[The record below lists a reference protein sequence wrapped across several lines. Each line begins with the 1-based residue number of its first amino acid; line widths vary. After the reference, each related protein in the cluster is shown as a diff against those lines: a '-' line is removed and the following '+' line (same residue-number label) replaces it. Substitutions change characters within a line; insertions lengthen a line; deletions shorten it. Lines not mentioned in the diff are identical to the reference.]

1 MIQML
6 KYMCLKKQVVRN
18 IQQLETRISLL
29 NAVIYAVVYEAMLYP
44 YNLTLWIDE
53 GI

>member
-1 MIQML
+1 ML
-6 KYMCLKKQVVRN
+6 KYICLIKQSVRN

-29 NAVIYAVVYEAMLYP
+29 KAAIYADVYAAMMYEYLYH
-44 YNLTLWIDE
+44 LTLCIDE